1 MNILFEGPDNA
12 GKTTLAKHVHE
23 NTRFTFYYHPG
34 GKPVDMDD
42 EVHCLEHQASVM
54 YMDRVIMDRCTAI
67 SQQVYNPDDKLNVMR
82 MSYLNTLLENKNI
95 IVIYARPS
103 TDRLMRV
110 QDFTWREG
118 ESEEHKQKIIENQ
131 HTFIERYDAIMRKV
145 PHIAYDFEH
154 STGGLISGMLIRGL
168 NGDEAA
174 YKWLRSIMDYRSI

>member
-1 MNILFEGPDNA
+1 MNILLEGPDNA

-34 GKPVDMDD
+34 GKPKDIAD
-42 EVHCLEHQASVM
+42 EVEYLTHQDSVM
-54 YMDRVIMDRCTAI
+54 RMDRVIMDRCTSI
-67 SQQVYNPDDKLNVMR
+67 SQQVYNPDPDHDDVR
-82 MSYLNTLLENKNI
+82 MSYLQRLIANKNI

-118 ESEEHKQKIIENQ
+118 ETEEHKQKIIENQ
-131 HTFIERYDAIMRKV
+131 HTFIERYDNIMRKV
-145 PHIAYDFEH
+145 PHVAYDFEH
-154 STGGLISGMLIRGL
+154 STGGIVSGMLIRGL
-168 NGDEAA
+168 NGDDSA